1 VLDHAIG
8 NINQINNFK
17 IFLDKLYKHY
27 HQNEL
32 HAISKELQIEVSKIG
47 RVLGQRWAACSFRS
61 AKAVW
66 QVYPVRYEHF
76 TYNKNSGMVNRL
88 QNKSFLK
95 DLALMLD
102 VLQEIYIL
110 SEALQSRAQNI
121 VTAEKLLKR
130 TISSFEQ
137 LKECPAYYEKQ
148 VQVVIETVSFSHINF
163 VQNTVYGSLL
173 RDKLI
178 QKITLNMQDNVLN
191 TEHVFKK
198 NIKIIN
204 LYCQTAPK
212 AAYMNY
218 LIFWSLAAGTWKI
231 YCLMEGWRR
240 KITCP

>member
-1 VLDHAIG
+1 MLTLNKWGFNKDYLNINFGFCSDGASVMLGRKSGVSTRIIQYFPNIIIWHCLNHRLQLVLDHAIG

-17 IFLDKLYKHY
+17 IFLDKLYK

-102 VLQEIYIL
+102 VLQEISIL

-121 VTAEKLLKR
+121 VTAEKLLK
-130 TISSFEQ
+130 TTQGMPSI
-137 LKECPAYYEKQ
+137 L
-148 VQVVIETVSFSHINF
+148 
-163 VQNTVYGSLL
+163 
-173 RDKLI
+173 
-178 QKITLNMQDNVLN
+178 
-191 TEHVFKK
+191 
-198 NIKIIN
+198 
-204 LYCQTAPK
+204 
-212 AAYMNY
+212 
-218 LIFWSLAAGTWKI
+218 
-231 YCLMEGWRR
+231 
-240 KITCP
+240 